1 MYATEQDI
9 IDRYGSDAL
18 LIAFDR
24 DNSGEVAPDSVNKA
38 LADAQS
44 EIDGYLS
51 GVESLPLTNPPAL
64 LTRLAVDIALYQGS
78 SSTAQ
83 TDEKRTRYEDAVS
96 YLRRVAEGR
105 IKLAKPEN
113 VTTTVSDTAAIS
125 TPAQVFTP
133 DRLDRF

>member
-9 IDRYGSDAL
+9 IDRYGSDTL

-24 DNSGEVAPDSVNKA
+24 DNSGAVDASAVERA
-38 LADAQS
+38 LNDAQS

-51 GVESLPLTNPPAL
+51 GVESLPLANPPAL

-83 TDEKRTRYEDAVS
+83 TDEKRTRYEDVIS
-96 YLRRVAEGR
+96 YLRRVAAGT
-105 IKLAKPEN
+105 IKLVKPE
-113 VTTTVSDTAAIS
+113 TAPTTVSDTAAVS
-125 TPAQVFTP
+125 APAQVFTP